1 MGASFTD
8 GDHYTAKSAADLSTK
23 RFYICKTDSTGKVV
37 LSSAATDKHLGV
49 ISDGGRVS
57 GDNVDV
63 QLINGSGTYKVIVG
77 AGGAVAKDDYIT
89 SDSAGKAVTTTTAGD
104 RVIGQAVTAGAV
116 GAQVEYIKKDF
127 KYA

>member
-1 MGASFTD
+1 MGATFTD
-8 GDHYTAKSAADLSTK
+8 GDHYAAKSAADLSTK
-23 RFYICKTDSTGKVV
+23 RFFVVKTDANGKVV

-49 ISDGGRVS
+49 LADGGRVS

-63 QLINGSGTYKVIVG
+63 QLINGSGSYKVI
-77 AGGAVAKDDYIT
+77 AGGTIAKDDYLT
-89 SDSAGKAVTTTTAGD
+89 SDANGKAVATTNAGD
-104 RVIGQAVTAGAV
+104 RVFGQAVTAAAS